1 MKDIDPIKDLS
12 ARDLAEKM
20 LADLNDM
27 IAEYKLQ
34 FKASAASGNDD
45 DFEMVVKLADELDK
59 YEFAKKFIEEY
70 ISPIH
75 LSMMEEYNL
84 LKTDAQKD
92 KFVSN
97 QLMYTEPFELLGSG
111 ILSKKYEHMKF
122 GVTTPPG
129 STNMYDIWSIIE
141 IGSDYVK
148 IMPDRPITYQTRYN
162 KLVKTPVV
170 IIGVGMDTNEVRQQ
184 IQWAYEGKEQ

>member
-1 MKDIDPIKDLS
+1 MKDIDPIKDIS

-20 LADLNDM
+20 LADLDDM

-34 FKASAASGNDD
+34 FKASAASSDSE
-45 DFEMVVKLADELDK
+45 DFDMAAKLADKLDK
-59 YEFAKKFIEEY
+59 YGFARKFIEEY

-92 KFVSN
+92 KFISN
-97 QLMYTEPFELLGSG
+97 QLMYADPFELLGSG
-111 ILSKKYEHMKF
+111 ILTKKYEHMKF
-122 GVTTPPG
+122 GISNSSGT
-129 STNMYDIWSIIE
+129 YDVWSIIE
-141 IGSDYVK
+141 VGSDYVK
-148 IMPDRPITYQTRYN
+148 IMPDRSITYQARYN

-170 IIGVGMDTNEVRQQ
+170 IIGVGMDANEVRQQ
-184 IQWAYEGKEQ
+184 INWAYEGKEQ

>member
-1 MKDIDPIKDLS
+1 MKDIDPIKDIS

-20 LADLNDM
+20 LADLDDM

-34 FKASAASGNDD
+34 FKASATSGDSE
-45 DFEMVVKLADELDK
+45 DFERTVKLADKLGK
-59 YEFAKKFIEEY
+59 YGFARKFIEEY

-92 KFVSN
+92 KFVSD
-97 QLMYTEPFELLGSG
+97 QLTYADPFELLGSG
-111 ILSKKYEHMKF
+111 ILTKKYEHMKF
-122 GVTTPPG
+122 GVTPPG
-129 STNMYDIWSIIE
+129 NVNMYDIWSVIE
-141 IGSDYVK
+141 VGDDYVK
-148 IMPDRPITYQTRYN
+148 IMPDRPITYQTKYN

-170 IIGVGMDTNEVRQQ
+170 MVGVGMDADEVRQQ
-184 IQWAYEGKEQ
+184 INWAYEGKEQ